1 MTSDVEKVV
10 DHKLIVLNKTYCCLD
25 ENFIGRKDKVDDHT
39 EIIRK
44 HVTKPNDKNI
54 RTHPVKISSC
64 RI

>member
-1 MTSDVEKVV
+1 MTAEVEKAT
-10 DHKLIVLNKTYCCLD
+10 DHKINVLNKTYCCLD
-25 ENFIGRKDKVDDHT
+25 ENFISRKDKFDDHT

-54 RTHPVKISSC
+54 RTHPVKISSS